1 LDKKHPFYS
10 QLNPCFKYSPLL
22 LEKIIYAGQLSC
34 YGKASEVVAM
44 MMNISISGSQA
55 WRVTNYH
62 GEQMGEKE
70 QIPERALPVLAKGE
84 CLYAEVDGSMVLTRE
99 KENPSDSGWKEV
111 KVGRLFKSK
120 DDCVTT
126 DKQRGVIVQSQYLA
140 HLGEKQPFV
149 RQMDELI
156 DSFGA
161 LGNRLIFISDGATWI
176 KNWQTDIF
184 PDAVQIIDYF
194 HVLEHIYE
202 FSNAYFTDKATGKA
216 WVNDQ
221 ELLLQDSQADKVVET
236 IKALPAGN
244 AQNETNREK
253 LIDYLMN
260 NLDRMDYK
268 RYRKLGAGIIG
279 SGAIESAH
287 RTVVQE
293 RLKLSGQRWNKKGAQ
308 NVLNLRVAYKSGTWN
323 RIVELI
329 KKPKKPA
336 A

>member
-1 LDKKHPFYS
+1 LSKKHPFYS

-22 LEKIIYAGQLSC
+22 LEKITYAGQLSC
-34 YGKASEVVAM
+34 YVKAVEVVAM
-44 MMNISISGSQA
+44 MMDISISGSQA

-62 GEQMGEKE
+62 GQQMGERE
-70 QIPERALPVLAKGE
+70 RIPQRALPVLAKDE
-84 CLYAEVDGSMVLTRE
+84 CLYAEVDGSMILTRE
-99 KENPSDSGWKEV
+99 KENPADSGWKEV
-111 KVGRLFKSK
+111 KVGRIFKAK

-126 DKQRGVIVQSQYLA
+126 EKQRGAIVQSQYLA

-184 PDAVQIIDYF
+184 PEAIQIIDYF
-194 HVLEHIYE
+194 HVVEHIYE
-202 FSNAYFTDKATGKA
+202 FSGGYFNDGVMSKA

-221 ELLLQDSQADKVVET
+221 ELLLQDSQADQVIEN
-236 IKALPAGN
+236 IKGLPTGN
-244 AQNETNREK
+244 MQSENNRDK

-308 NVLNLRVAYKSGTWN
+308 NVLNLRVAHKSGTWN
-323 RIVELI
+323 RIVDLI
-329 KKPKKPA
+329 KNPNKLA